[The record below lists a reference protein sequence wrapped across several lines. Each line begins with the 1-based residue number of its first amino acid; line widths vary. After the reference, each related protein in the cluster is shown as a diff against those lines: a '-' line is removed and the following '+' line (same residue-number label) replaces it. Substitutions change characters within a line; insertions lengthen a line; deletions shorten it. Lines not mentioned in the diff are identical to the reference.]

1 MRIWGIKHPKTENL
15 TLKTWGFTGGRQG
28 WVGSLL
34 LLGLDLGIYGQ
45 VGTTK
50 LLSPHATLQKKKKNL
65 HKIQGFEAQNLKNSP
80 QNLLGFQGGPIA
92 PKFSSRFGT
101 EWSHNPQIL
110 FGVTAPQIFLRVK
123 EVPHTPHPPQILFG
137 VRMIP

>member
-1 MRIWGIKHPKTENL
+1 MGTTELLSPHHTRKSPQKMRIWGIKHPKTENL

-50 LLSPHATLQKKKKNL
+50 FLSPHATLQNKP
-65 HKIQGFEAQNLKNSP
+65 HKIQGVEAQNLKNSP
-80 QNLLGFQGGPIA
+80 
-92 PKFSSRFGT
+92 
-101 EWSHNPQIL
+101 
-110 FGVTAPQIFLRVK
+110 
-123 EVPHTPHPPQILFG
+123 
-137 VRMIP
+137 